1 MNEIRYRN
9 KHCLKW
15 SLQEHESRGK
25 SATQQQQKTPD
36 QSQQPSLGSHLDPS
50 TPSTPP
56 APTTPPKLGRT
67 SSGNKSKVSSARRI
81 KRYST
86 GEEGGAPSGV
96 ARTSSGVYD
105 RRKNRSAPGPSYH
118 TIRLSSSH
126 AHTHTCI
133 HNMHAQSRPTHRKSP
148 FLQRSW
154 DTPSATP
161 SLFVE
166 VCIIFSL
173 LPTTAGSHHSP
184 TLFFLDH
191 KSKNRNSSLRISRGK
206 GEGEMAATKKLANK
220 R

>member
-1 MNEIRYRN
+1 MSEIRYRN

-96 ARTSSGVYD
+96 ARTSSGMYD
-105 RRKNRSAPGPSYH
+105 RGKSRSTPRPSYH
-118 TIRLSSSH
+118 TIHLSSSH
-126 AHTHTCI
+126 THTHAYTTCI
-133 HNMHAQSRPTHRKSP
+133 HRVTQGTEKAPSFRDHGTPRQQPHPYPWRFAH
-148 FLQRSW
+148 FL
-154 DTPSATP
+154 
-161 SLFVE
+161 
-166 VCIIFSL
+166 II
-173 LPTTAGSHHSP
+173 TNHC
-184 TLFFLDH
+184 
-191 KSKNRNSSLRISRGK
+191 R
-206 GEGEMAATKKLANK
+206 
-220 R
+220 